1 MANNYLLI
9 DFENVQPES
18 IALLDGLEFTIL
30 LFVGAH
36 QTKIPLALATQLQ
49 QLGERA
55 RYVRIEGNGPNAL
68 DFHIVFTIGEL
79 ARADPEGCFHIIS
92 KDTGFDPLIR
102 YARGRRIAVQ
112 RSVAIA
118 EIPLLKRLSAKS
130 DWNDSPLSFRTSPH
144 TEMRVRGRSPRWPIP
159 SIIYSANLCRK
170 WKSRASSRHCS
181 RRGTST
187 STAKRALPPI
197 GWRRPPF

>member
-18 IALLDGLEFTIL
+18 IALLEGLEFRIL

-55 RYVRIEGNGPNAL
+55 RYIRIEGNGPNAL
-68 DFHIVFTIGEL
+68 DFHIAFTIGEL
-79 ARADPEGCFHIIS
+79 ARADPEGYFHIIS

-118 EIPLLKRLSAKS
+118 EIPLLKRLSAKNEPERLHLLVQNLTAQGNARPRKVNTLANS
-130 DWNDSPLSFRTSPH
+130 INHLFRKALS
-144 TEMRVRGRSPRWPIP
+144 EAEIAGLV
-159 SIIYSANLCRK
+159 A
-170 WKSRASSRHCS
+170 
-181 RRGTST
+181 
-187 STAKRALPPI
+187 ALQQAGHI
-197 GWRRPPF
+197 NIDGQSVHYRL